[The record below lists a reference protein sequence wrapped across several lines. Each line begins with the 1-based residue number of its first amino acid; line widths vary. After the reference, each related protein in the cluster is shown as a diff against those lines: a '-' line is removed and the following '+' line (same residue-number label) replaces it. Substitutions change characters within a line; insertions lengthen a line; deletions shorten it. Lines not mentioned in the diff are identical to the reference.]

1 MEGQE
6 CLSQCCPKAPLFV
19 MAQNGSQYRF
29 VRNHG
34 FFSDSCYG
42 GSGFSTA
49 ALMMKQT
56 LPVRL
61 LLGLL
66 LAVLVVILS
75 AVGWQIGS
83 ADPKTVA
90 SGDPVVAIVDDRS
103 ITLREAEKTVALPL
117 YLLETQRQQL
127 LHQALQR
134 LIDEQL
140 LQAEASRKG
149 LTLPQLLQEASQSE
163 SIARLASLPGPVK
176 RLGAD
181 GQQASL
187 DAQEQARIRQAL
199 IVSLRRKIDVRLT
212 LPSLEPPVLA
222 VNTEGD
228 RYIGSD
234 RAPITIVEFS
244 DFQCPYCRQSV
255 RILKALRQLYGE
267 RIRIVYRDYLGP
279 NHPYALRAA
288 EAARCA
294 GEQGKFWEYHDLLF
308 DRQSSG
314 KGWDFL
320 SLAKELGLQ
329 QKAFEACLSSGRFQ
343 EQITKDLQEGLK
355 LGITS
360 TPTFF
365 INGRPIVGAQPLANF
380 QALIDRLLARQPLS

>member
-1 MEGQE
+1 L
-6 CLSQCCPKAPLFV
+6 LS
-19 MAQNGSQYRF
+19 
-29 VRNHG
+29 
-34 FFSDSCYG
+34 
-42 GSGFSTA
+42 
-49 ALMMKQT
+49 
-56 LPVRL
+56 
-61 LLGLL
+61 LL
-66 LAVLVVILS
+66 LAVLVVILT
-75 AVGWQIGS
+75 AVGWQTRS
-83 ADPKTVA
+83 AAPKTVT

-103 ITLREAEKTVALPL
+103 ITLREAEKAVALPL
-117 YLLETQRQQL
+117 YLVETQRQQL
-127 LHQALQR
+127 LHQAIQR

-140 LQAEASRKG
+140 LEAEASRKG
-149 LTLPQLLQEASQSE
+149 VSLPQLLEEASQSE
-163 SIARLASLPGPVK
+163 SIARLASLPASVK
-176 RLGAD
+176 RLSTS
-181 GQQASL
+181 GQQPSL

-199 IVSLRRKIDVRLT
+199 IVALRRKADVRLIV
-212 LPSLEPPVLA
+212 PSLEPPVLA
-222 VNTEGD
+222 VDTEGD
-228 RYIGSD
+228 RRIGSD

-279 NHPYALRAA
+279 THPYALQAA

-314 KGWDFL
+314 KGWDFTL
-320 SLAKELGLQ
+320 LAKELGLQ
-329 QKAFEACLSSGRFQ
+329 PHAFDSCLHSGRFR
-343 EQITKDLQEGLK
+343 EQISKDLQDGLK

-365 INGRPIVGAQPLANF
+365 INGRPVVGAQPLANF